1 MKKAISIAVT
11 LALCALIGPTLAG
24 AGKTAAAASTAGYRL
39 NTAMTAKQMTKPRPV
54 GNVAKA
60 RGALA
65 GVVAVAKSSTATWT
79 LTFSGLTGQVR
90 AAELRYPAAGTVSVI
105 RLCAPCANG
114 AKLVT
119 TFPSRAVAQAV
130 VKQALAGKADVVL
143 KTKRNRAGEVR
154 GVVKAKAA

>member
-1 MKKAISIAVT
+1 MVRSQGSVT
-11 LALCALIGPTLAG
+11 
-24 AGKTAAAASTAGYRL
+24 
-39 NTAMTAKQMTKPRPV
+39 
-54 GNVAKA
+54 
-60 RGALA
+60 
-65 GVVAVAKSSTATWT
+65 VAKSSTATWT
-79 LTFSGLTGQVR
+79 LTFSGLTGQVK
-90 AAELRYPAAGTVSVI
+90 AAELRYPGSGTVSVI

-154 GVVKAKAA
+154 GVVKAKAALCPLASPEEEFDSSSGRRGARVGPAGAAQPVTRNVVVARDTQRPKPALAK